1 MKRIYLFACFLIST
15 RIATFAQWNE
25 QMYSQYTHNNYTTF
39 EAFNRPIQA
48 ENYDAVL
55 LEAAIL
61 FETNRQRVDYGLS
74 PLKYDYA
81 LHICAR
87 NHSVDMV
94 NYDFFSHTSVVPGKE
109 RMADRLAEMGYRNC
123 WCAENILY
131 SPVKE
136 SYATTARFLVEN
148 VWMNSEGH
156 RKNILNA
163 KYTHLGAG
171 IAFYYKDG
179 WLMVKATQ
187 NFLCKK

>member
-74 PLKYDYA
+74 PLKSDYA

-94 NYDFFSHTSVVPGKE
+94 NYDFFH
-109 RMADRLAEMGYRNC
+109 
-123 WCAENILY
+123 
-131 SPVKE
+131 
-136 SYATTARFLVEN
+136 
-148 VWMNSEGH
+148 MND
-156 RKNILNA
+156 KIKL
-163 KYTHLGAG
+163 
-171 IAFYYKDG
+171 
-179 WLMVKATQ
+179 
-187 NFLCKK
+187 